1 MVKHHTDDYKL
12 SAVKY
17 YLKIQNYDKTCEI
30 FQCSHKS
37 LKR

>member
-17 YLKIQNYDKTCEI
+17 YLKIHNYDKHAKYFNVLI
-30 FQCSHKS
+30 NH
-37 LKR
+37 